1 MYDYC
6 STLITVILSFF
17 HINILIVHLKCI
29 FKKFKNP
36 HRIKKEMKLTIFK
49 SELLGLKI
57 DLYYAVTC
65 FKNVIITVNK
75 PRYYFS
81 V

>member
-1 MYDYC
+1 
-6 STLITVILSFF
+6 
-17 HINILIVHLKCI
+17 
-29 FKKFKNP
+29 
-36 HRIKKEMKLTIFK
+36 MKLTIFK

-65 FKNVIITVNK
+65 FKNIIITANK